1 MRFCSLSGAES
12 LLPSFMWALAVR
24 SDNKSGSY
32 FAKGK
37 GRFLD
42 VIVNRNRTLLSKSVR
57 MLLRREEVLGG
68 MEAIAERFRDSKN
81 VILKSP

>member
-1 MRFCSLSGAES
+1 
-12 LLPSFMWALAVR
+12 MWALAVR
-24 SDNKSGSY
+24 SDTKSGSY

-37 GRFLD
+37 GRLLI

-68 MEAIAERFRDSKN
+68 METIAERFRDSKN
-81 VILKSP
+81 VIHKSP